1 MKLVALRC
9 GTGCSLQSFPEHRG
23 RITERRFWKYNALHV
38 RAASGTFVPHGS
50 ERTLGRYLTAPVTP
64 FHHHHRPLTT
74 CCVKERAR
82 AFAAHDC
89 ARGTHSHVLYT
100 AFQRNSPT
108 AGSYV
113 ALTFS
118 SSLSHIVRNCWDR
131 CNNNCE
137 FLVIFP

>member
-1 MKLVALRC
+1 MQHSKLVALRC
-9 GTGCSLQSFPEHRG
+9 VTGGSLQSFAGASGANNGTQVLE
-23 RITERRFWKYNALHV
+23 V
-38 RAASGTFVPHGS
+38 QRAPSPYARTPSGTFVPHGS

-89 ARGTHSHVLYT
+89 ARGTHSHRCST

-113 ALTFS
+113 AL
-118 SSLSHIVRNCWDR
+118 SLSQVHCHILSETVRYCW
-131 CNNNCE
+131 N
-137 FLVIFP
+137 